1 MNYFLYLGEYNKT
14 IMKKILILFSLIA
27 LVCACGPTQQMPRH
41 SSNDR
46 VNYGYGTEERSTS
59 TYNVANVK
67 VDQNEISGYSSIADY
82 LRGRVA
88 GVEVSGSDDN
98 PTIRIRGVRSI
109 NGSNEPLIFVD
120 NVEVN
125 DLSGVVPMDVERI
138 DVLKDNAAS
147 MYGSRGANGVI
158 LITTR
163 RAARPADE

>member
-1 MNYFLYLGEYNKT
+1 
-14 IMKKILILFSLIA
+14 MKKILVLTSLIA
-27 LVCACGPTQQMPRH
+27 VICACGPTREVVQ
-41 SSNDR
+41 STGDDD
-46 VNYGYGTEERSTS
+46 VYYGYGSEDRRSS

-67 VDQNEISGYSSIADY
+67 VNENDIGGYASIAAY

-88 GVEVSGSDDN
+88 GVEVSGSDEN

-120 NVEVN
+120 NIEVN
-125 DLSGVVPMDVERI
+125 DLSGVVPSQVERV

-158 LITTR
+158 LITTK
-163 RAARPADE
+163 RAAAPRE

>member
-1 MNYFLYLGEYNKT
+1 
-14 IMKKILILFSLIA
+14 MKKILIVISLIA
-27 LVCACGPTQQMPRH
+27 CVCACGPARETPRH

-59 TYNVANVK
+59 TYNVSNVN
-67 VDQNEISGYSSIADY
+67 VSQNEIAAYPSIGAY

-88 GVEVSGSDDN
+88 GVEVSGSDEN

-109 NGSNEPLIFVD
+109 NGSNDPLIFVD

-125 DLSGVVPMDVERI
+125 DLSGVAPIDVERI
-138 DVLKDNAAS
+138 DVLKDNATS

-163 RAARPADE
+163 RARPSDD

>member
-1 MNYFLYLGEYNKT
+1 
-14 IMKKILILFSLIA
+14 MKKILVLTSLIA
-27 LVCACGPTQQMPRH
+27 VICACGPTREVVQ
-41 SSNDR
+41 STGDDD
-46 VNYGYGTEERSTS
+46 VYYGYGSEDRRSS

-67 VDQNEISGYSSIADY
+67 VNENDIGGYASIAAY

-88 GVEVSGSDDN
+88 GVEVSGSDET

-120 NVEVN
+120 NIEVN
-125 DLSGVVPMDVERI
+125 DLSGVVPSQVERV

-158 LITTR
+158 LITTK
-163 RAARPADE
+163 RAAAPRE

>member
-1 MNYFLYLGEYNKT
+1 
-14 IMKKILILFSLIA
+14 MKKILLLLSVIA
-27 LVCACGPTQQMPRH
+27 LCSSCG
-41 SSNDR
+41 SSRNAARSGEDDQ
-46 VNYGYGTEERSTS
+46 VYYGYGSEDRSRS

-67 VDQNEISGYSSIADY
+67 VNQNEVGGYSSIGAY

-88 GVEVSGSDDN
+88 GVEVSGSDEN

-109 NGSNEPLIFVD
+109 NGSNEPIIFVD

-125 DLSGVVPMDVERI
+125 DLSGISPMEVDRI

-158 LITTR
+158 LITTK
-163 RAARPADE
+163 RAASPDE